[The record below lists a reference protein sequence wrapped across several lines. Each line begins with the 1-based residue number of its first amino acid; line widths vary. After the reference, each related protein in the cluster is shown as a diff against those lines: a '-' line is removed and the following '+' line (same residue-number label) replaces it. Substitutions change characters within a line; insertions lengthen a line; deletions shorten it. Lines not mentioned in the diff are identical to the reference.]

1 MPFRIGQSREL
12 CIDMKKFYLLII
24 LIFSFLTHHQA
35 SGQRQ
40 TDPARPE
47 RKFTGKVID
56 GVTNTPMIGA
66 NVLIKTVTDSL
77 LRGTVT
83 GANGEFELARPS
95 IPEVKFE
102 ISFLGYKTIT
112 RIHSFR
118 ESVELGD
125 LILLEDTKLLGEVVI
140 QGQNVV
146 GEQKGDT
153 TSFNANAFKTQ
164 ANAQAEDLIRKM
176 PGITMQ
182 NGQVQAQGEQ
192 VQRILVDGR
201 EFFGSDPSIALR
213 NLPADAVERVEVL
226 DQRSDQSRLTGFDD
240 GNYTK
245 TINIILR
252 EDRKNG
258 SFGRAYGGYGTDDRY
273 SAGGSINLFKGD
285 QRFSILGLFNN
296 INQQNFSSQDL
307 AGVTANSSAGGGM
320 RGMGGGRPGG
330 GGGGGQWGGG
340 GNNNFFVGNTGGIV
354 ATNALGL
361 NYSDK
366 WGKKVN
372 FTGSYFFNNT
382 TNTLRQITNRE
393 TVISENLRQNYE
405 ENLINTVDNYNHR
418 ANARI
423 EADLDEK
430 NSIILT
436 PSLSFQTNNT
446 FSDRDAFTRTS
457 AGDSLSALRSITTA
471 ETQAL
476 NISNN
481 LTYRYKFDKKGRTF
495 STEIFTGWNN
505 RDQLSDLLA
514 ASRDFRRNRIDTTLQ
529 ETESINRGFNYRIN
543 GTWTEPLSEKSIG
556 TLGYQVGNN
565 KTRADQ
571 KTSVLDDERRAVL
584 DTALS
589 NEFDNKFITQR
600 LRSGY
605 AYNSGNWNV
614 NLNLDYQYAKLD
626 NEAFFPEEG
635 VFVRSFNNVL
645 PSANVNF
652 RNRETGFS
660 WRLRYRT
667 DTDEP
672 GVSELQNVVNNQNPL
687 NLSVGNPNLAQSFN
701 HNFFGN
707 ISKIN
712 LEKSRTLFMFVNYA
726 ATNNFIGSNT
736 FITATDTLINGE
748 ILLRPGGQITQPV
761 NLDGNWRSTF
771 FLTYGAPIKG
781 IKTQFNTNT
790 RINFNR
796 IPGIINGEK
805 NINDNLGLSQGVTFS
820 SNISKNVDFSVQT
833 TGTYTIVNSSLQQNL
848 DNNFYQQETNLR
860 LFLAS
865 QNGKLFIGN
874 NVAHTLFTGL
884 SEGFNQNFWLWNIEG
899 GVRFAK
905 NNKAELKVVVFDLL
919 NQNNSISRTISD
931 VAVTDVFTNVLT
943 RYGMLTFTYIIG
955 NFKQPAAEPQQP
967 WQMGRPPGG
976 RTW

>member
-1 MPFRIGQSREL
+1 M
-12 CIDMKKFYLLII
+12 DMKKSYLFIV
-24 LIFSFLTHHQA
+24 LIFNLLLGVSA
-35 SGQRQ
+35 YAQRPTEQ
-40 TDPARPE
+40 IRPE
-47 RKFTGKVID
+47 RKITGKVTD
-56 GVTNTPMIGA
+56 GISKLPMIGA

-83 GANGEFELARPS
+83 GPNGEFEIARPS
-95 IPEVKFE
+95 IPQVKLE

-112 RIHSFR
+112 KVHDQRDA
-118 ESVELGD
+118 VDLGEL
-125 LILLEDTKLLGEVVI
+125 IILEDTKVLGEVVI
-140 QGQNVV
+140 EGQNVV

-164 ANAQAEDLIRKM
+164 QNAQAEDLIRKM

-192 VQRILVDGR
+192 VQKILVDGR
-201 EFFGSDPSIALR
+201 EFFGSDPNIALR
-213 NLPADAVERVEVL
+213 NLPADAIERVEVL

-273 SAGGSINLFKGD
+273 SAGGSLNMFKGD
-285 QRFSILGLFNN
+285 QRFSVLGLFNN

-307 AGVTANSSAGGGM
+307 AGVSANSSGGGP
-320 RGMGGGRPGG
+320 RGPGG
-330 GGGGGQWGGG
+330 GGGAGGGRWGGG
-340 GNNNFFVGNTGGIV
+340 GNNNFYVGNSGGIV
-354 ATNALGL
+354 TTNALGL

-366 WGKKVN
+366 WGQKVN

-382 TNTLRQITNRE
+382 TNTLQQITNRE
-393 TVISENLRQNYE
+393 TVVNEDLRQYYQENLV
-405 ENLINTVDNYNHR
+405 NTVDNYNHR

-423 EADLDEK
+423 EADLNEK

-436 PSLSFQTNNT
+436 PNLSFQTNKT
-446 FSDRDAFTRTS
+446 FSDRDALTLAST
-457 AGDSLSALRSITTA
+457 GDSLSALRSITNA
-471 ETQAL
+471 ETQAF

-481 LTYRYKFDKKGRTF
+481 LTYRYKFEKKGRTF
-495 STEIFTGWNN
+495 SADIFTAWNN
-505 RDQLSDLLA
+505 RDQNSDLLA
-514 ASRDFRRNRIDTTLQ
+514 ASRDFGRNLIDTTLQ
-529 ETESINRGFNYRIN
+529 ETDALNDGFNYRVN
-543 GTWTEPLSEKSIG
+543 ATLTEPLGEKSIG
-556 TLGYQVGNN
+556 TIGYQIGNN
-565 KTRADQ
+565 KTVADQ
-571 KTSVLDDERRAVL
+571 KTYILDDERRPVL

-605 AYNSGNWNV
+605 AYNTGDYSI
-614 NLNLDYQYAKLD
+614 NLNLDYQFATLD
-626 NEAFFPEEG
+626 NESFFPTEG
-635 VFVRSFNNVL
+635 VFKRDFSNIL

-652 RNRETGFS
+652 RNKETGFS
-660 WRLRYRT
+660 WRFRYRT

-672 GVSELQNVVNNQNPL
+672 SVNQLQNVVNNQNPL

-701 HNFFGN
+701 HNIFAN
-707 ISKIN
+707 ISKVN
-712 LEKSRTLFMFVNYA
+712 LEKSRTLFMFLNYS
-726 ATNNFIGSNT
+726 ATNNYIGSNT
-736 FITATDTLINGE
+736 FVTAQDTLINGE

-761 NLDGNWRSTF
+761 NLDGNWRTSF
-771 FLTYGAPIKG
+771 FLTYGAPIKK
-781 IKTQFNTNT
+781 IKTQFNTNS
-790 RINFNR
+790 RVSFNR
-796 IPGIINGEK
+796 IPGMINGE
-805 NINDNLGLSQGVTFS
+805 NNLNDNLALSQGLTFS
-820 SNISKNVDFSVQT
+820 SNISKNVDFSIQS
-833 TGTYTIVNSSLQQNL
+833 TGTYNIVNSSLQQDL
-848 DNNFYQQETNLR
+848 DNNYYQQESNIR
-860 LFLAS
+860 LFISS
-865 QNGKLFIGN
+865 QNGKVFVGN
-874 NVAHTLFTGL
+874 NIAHTLYSGL
-884 SEGFNQNFWLWNIEG
+884 SEGFDQNFWLWNIEG
-899 GVRFAK
+899 GYRFAK
-905 NNKAELKVVVFDLL
+905 NNKAELKVVIFDLL

-955 NFKQPAAEPQQP
+955 NFKQPEAQPQQP